1 MESGFDFYLY
11 ETLFKNCFIQCSSYI
26 NGNLQ
31 LSLYGLDPNVNQ
43 ISHFADI
50 TLEQDTVKL
59 KEYEIVVDNRFKP
72 TFIPQ
77 LKNLGILKEQK
88 GMCIVNDAFYPIF
101 SIDLSKIKEN
111 CYYLKEL
118 IAA

>member
-1 MESGFDFYLY
+1 MLWKVVLIFTCMKHYLKIA
-11 ETLFKNCFIQCSSYI
+11 LFNVHH
-26 NGNLQ
+26 GNLQ

-50 TLEQDTVKL
+50 TLEQNTVKL

-77 LKNLGILKEQK
+77 LKDLGILKEQT
-88 GMCIVNDAFYPIF
+88 GMCIVNDAFYPIY

-111 CYYLKEL
+111 CYYLEEL

>member
-1 MESGFDFYLY
+1 MESGFEFNLY
-11 ETLFKNCFIQCSSYI
+11 ETLFKNCFVQCSSYT

-31 LSLYGLDPNVNQ
+31 LSLYGLDPNVSQ
-43 ISHFADI
+43 ITHFADI

-77 LKNLGILKEQK
+77 LKDLGILKEK
-88 GMCIVNDAFYPIF
+88 TGMCIVNDVFYPIY
-101 SIDLSKIKEN
+101 SIDLIKLKEN

>member
-11 ETLFKNCFIQCSSYI
+11 ETLFKNCFIQCSSYA

-43 ISHFADI
+43 VLHFADI
-50 TLEQDTVKL
+50 TLEQDNVKL
-59 KEYEIVVDNRFKP
+59 KEYEIVVDNKFKP

-77 LKNLGILKEQK
+77 LKNLGIIKEQTR
-88 GMCIVNDAFYPIF
+88 MCIVNDTFYPIYT
-101 SIDLSKIKEN
+101 IDLSKIKEN
-111 CYYLKEL
+111 CYYIRNL

>member
-11 ETLFKNCFIQCSSYI
+11 ETLFKNCFTQCSSYA

-43 ISHFADI
+43 VAHFADI

-59 KEYEIVVDNRFKP
+59 KEYEIVVDNKFKP

-77 LKNLGILKEQK
+77 LVDLGILKEK
-88 GMCIVNDAFYPIF
+88 LGMCIVNDTFYPIF
-101 SIDLSKIKEN
+101 TIDLSKIKEN
-111 CYYLKEL
+111 CYYLEEL